1 MKKTVLIGTALLL
14 LQIPLIA
21 LVLLQERTW
30 GGPQLDEG
38 LGVAT
43 APDNSVYVTGRTL
56 SFGAGDSDAFL
67 LKYDATGTLLWQRTF
82 GSAPSEPF
90 FRANDIGQAVAVS
103 PNGEAIYISG
113 HFGNGLLFLARFDQ
127 EGTLVWQRTWGG
139 DPTEGTSFG
148 NGVAATNTD
157 VYVTGGISSIQRQSD
172 AILLKFSADGTL
184 QWNIAWGGE
193 GHDNGHDVAVGTDGG
208 IYFAGETNSFNAN
221 DAFVAKVDSNGVVLW
236 ARDWAALD
244 RDGFPGLTA
253 ALGMGTTADG
263 GVVITGNASDVGT
276 LKNTI
281 LVKYNSAGALMFQKI
296 GGPGFGT
303 GLDVAE
309 AADGALFVSG
319 NILADTRDPEVFGGF
334 AYVAEFGA
342 DGRKKKAST
351 WGGSP
356 NDSASAEGVAIS
368 ANGTIAVAGFV
379 HAPPYVFDSVSNS
392 SSNADATSTDVDGTL
407 PAPTAT
413 VNNDPGGVVTT
424 PIGSETY
431 AGDAEAFFLRLQR

>member
-14 LQIPLIA
+14 LQIPLLA

-30 GGPQLDEG
+30 GGAQFDAG
-38 LGVAT
+38 SGVAT
-43 APDNSVYVTGRTL
+43 APDNSVYVTGTTL
-56 SFGAGDSDAFL
+56 NFGVGDRDAFL
-67 LKYDATGTLLWQRTF
+67 LKYDATGTLEWQRTF
-82 GSAPSEPF
+82 GSAPSQPF
-90 FRANDIGQAVAVS
+90 FRADDFGQAVAVS

-127 EGTLVWQRTWGG
+127 AGTLVWQRTWGG
-139 DPTEGTSFG
+139 DPTQGTSFA

-157 VYVTGGISSIQRQSD
+157 VYVTGGISSIERQSD
-172 AILLKFSADGTL
+172 AILLKFSADGAL

-193 GHDNGHDVAVGTDGG
+193 GHDNGHDVGVGADGG

-221 DAFVAKVDSNGVVLW
+221 DAFVAKADSNGNVLW

-244 RDGFPGLTA
+244 RDGFPGLTSA
-253 ALGMGTTADG
+253 FGMGTTADG
-263 GVVITGNASDVGT
+263 GVVITGIASDVGT
-276 LKNTI
+276 LKSTI
-281 LVKYNSAGALMFQKI
+281 LVKYNSAGALVFQKI
-296 GGPGFGT
+296 GGPGFGA

-334 AYVAEFGA
+334 AYVAEFAA

-356 NDSASAEGVAIS
+356 NDSASAEGIAIS

-392 SSNADATSTDVDGTL
+392 SSNADATSTDVSGTL
-407 PAPTAT
+407 PAPAGT
-413 VNNDPGGVVTT
+413 VNTDPGGVVTT

-431 AGDAEAFFLRLQR
+431 AGDTEAFFLRLQR